1 MISRYTKSSLLL
13 IILHLSVCDCNYSNI
28 FPMKEEFPVSVGQK
42 LVLKSMPFV
51 NTRYYH
57 WDGLVR
63 SSDRKLRWMP
73 TAVLACISVVRPEY
87 RGRVCRIE

>member
-1 MISRYTKSSLLL
+1 
-13 IILHLSVCDCNYSNI
+13 
-28 FPMKEEFPVSVGQK
+28 MKKEFPVSVGQK

-51 NTRYYH
+51 NTRY

-63 SSDRKLRWMP
+63 SSDRKLRWMA

>member
-1 MISRYTKSSLLL
+1 
-13 IILHLSVCDCNYSNI
+13 
-28 FPMKEEFPVSVGQK
+28 MKEEFPVSVGQK

-51 NTRYYH
+51 NTARRYYC

-73 TAVLACISVVRPEY
+73 TAVLTCISVVRPEY